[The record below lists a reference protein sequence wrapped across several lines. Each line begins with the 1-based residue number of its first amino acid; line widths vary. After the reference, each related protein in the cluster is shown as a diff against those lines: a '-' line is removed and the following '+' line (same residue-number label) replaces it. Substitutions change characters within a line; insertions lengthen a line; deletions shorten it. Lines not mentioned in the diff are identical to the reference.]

1 MIKLKDIITEAKWS
15 DRKWGDPLPT
25 LEDYMVEFTKNLKPK
40 GGGKEVTFTN
50 QDNYDKAKKS
60 GKYVEPE
67 DGGEK
72 EEPSGK
78 LGAGD
83 FERETE
89 PERGEEPKAKRSD
102 RYKDVDTSWQDDPDA
117 VAAQGQQGMQPG
129 QDEPTEPTEPKGG
142 TAKEITKDMK
152 SIASSGGNNV
162 LLAKGTADH
171 IARHNKPGEGSVFSD
186 DISMDDVQN
195 AISEIPEEFY
205 EKGGGVHTTTV
216 PNAGYNLVQK
226 ASDIKKDHPNA
237 KKIMVKKQVGYD
249 RDKKEPIMKEVPAYI
264 IDDDKEKFKTD
275 QLSVVV
281 RPSNPDF
288 MDDEVKNNSDVKKDL
303 DGKKSHS
310 VLTSFPG
317 DPDVPTADKWEESG
331 HAIIIPNGGKD
342 ADKTNWV
349 EEPDTGGGDLTT
361 QIAKAEKEYK
371 SASQAA
377 MAMGQ
382 YSQSGDPRYDDAA
395 DDALKKLKALKAK
408 KDGKKES
415 ITINGKQYK
424 RISESVEPTI
434 FDPLTEAK
442 KQLGG
447 LYTRMIGK

>member
-1 MIKLKDIITEAKWS
+1 MIKLKDIIKEAKWS

-67 DGGEK
+67 DGDK

-83 FERETE
+83 FERETD

-102 RYKDVDTSWQDDPDA
+102 RYKDVDTSWHDDPDA

-129 QDEPTEPTEPKGG
+129 QAEPTEPKGG

-349 EEPDTGGGDLTT
+349 EEPDTGGGGDLDT
-361 QIAKAEKEYK
+361 QIATAEKEYK

-408 KDGKKES
+408 KAGKKES
-415 ITINGKQYK
+415 ITINGKKYNP
-424 RISESVEPTI
+424 ITESVDPTI
-434 FDPLTEAK
+434 FDPHKEAK
-442 KQLGG
+442 KQLGS
-447 LYTRMIGK
+447 LYSRMIGK

>member
-1 MIKLKDIITEAKWS
+1 MNKLQIKEQKWWDKLEPDKQAAYIQAHPGSQKAQDAK
-15 DRKWGDPLPT
+15 
-25 LEDYMVEFTKNLKPK
+25 
-40 GGGKEVTFTN
+40 
-50 QDNYDKAKKS
+50 
-60 GKYVEPE
+60 
-67 DGGEK
+67 EK
-72 EEPSGK
+72 EEPEGDLDTQIATAEKEFQQAAQAAQSLGSQAQWNPDPRYDDAANDALKKLKDLKARASG
-78 LGAGD
+78 G
-83 FERETE
+83 
-89 PERGEEPKAKRSD
+89 GEEPK
-102 RYKDVDTSWQDDPDA
+102 KDEGPKVTEK
-117 VAAQGQQGMQPG
+117 PG
-129 QDEPTEPTEPKGG
+129 G
-142 TAKEITKDMK
+142 A
-152 SIASSGGNNV
+152 SHIASSGGNNV